1 MQCTDSPSRNKVA
14 NRRFDAAFCEVC
26 SVFEASEK
34 MPWASS
40 QLCLVW
46 ASFSR
51 YTAVAVYKTEY
62 IRQKNECLSLQIG
75 CGVQLVILSCCLSE
89 KDLTEVQKKNT
100 YLSR

>member
-1 MQCTDSPSRNKVA
+1 MRCTDSPSRNKVE

-34 MPWASS
+34 MPWAYS

-51 YTAVAVYKTEY
+51 CTTVAVYKTEY
-62 IRQKNECLSLQIG
+62 IRQKNEWFKSTNR
-75 CGVQLVILSCCLSE
+75 VWSAVSHPFLVL
-89 KDLTEVQKKNT
+89 V
-100 YLSR
+100 